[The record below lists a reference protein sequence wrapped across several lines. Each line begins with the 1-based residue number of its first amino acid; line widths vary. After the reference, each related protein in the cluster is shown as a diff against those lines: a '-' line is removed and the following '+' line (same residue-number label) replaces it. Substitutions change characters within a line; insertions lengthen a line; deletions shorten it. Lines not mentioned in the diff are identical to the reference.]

1 MEEIWCDISD
11 YKGLYQVSTLGRV
24 RSLDRVIYDQGRHW
38 FQNGKILKAS
48 SQKSGYLF
56 VTLSKAGKAKQY
68 RVHRLV
74 AQAFIPN
81 PNGWPQ
87 VNHKDEDV
95 TNNKVENLEW
105 CTAKYNLNYGNHNQ
119 NVAKTLKQHKYQKIA
134 IENGRKTSTPVLKF
148 TLDGK
153 FLEKYSSQVEAAKNN
168 NIRQGS
174 VSNCCR
180 GKVKQVK
187 GYIYKYLK
195 EHENEKNSKNF
206 L

>member
-1 MEEIWCDISD
+1 MEEIRCDISD

-24 RSLDRVIYDQGRHW
+24 RSLDRIIYDQGRHW

-81 PNGWPQ
+81 PN
-87 VNHKDEDV
+87 
-95 TNNKVENLEW
+95 
-105 CTAKYNLNYGNHNQ
+105 
-119 NVAKTLKQHKYQKIA
+119 
-134 IENGRKTSTPVLKF
+134 
-148 TLDGK
+148 
-153 FLEKYSSQVEAAKNN
+153 
-168 NIRQGS
+168 
-174 VSNCCR
+174 CCR
-180 GKVKQVK
+180 GKAKQVK

-195 EHENEKNSKNF
+195 EHKNE
-206 L
+206 

>member
-24 RSLDRVIYDQGRHW
+24 RSLDRIIYDQGRHW

-48 SQKSGYLF
+48 FQKSGYLF
-56 VTLSKAGKAKQY
+56 VTLSKEGKTKQY

-81 PNGWPQ
+81 PNGLPQ

-134 IENGRKTSTPVLKF
+134 IENGRKASTPVLKF

-195 EHENEKNSKNF
+195 EHENESN
-206 L
+206 

>member
-1 MEEIWCDISD
+1 MEEVWCDISD

-56 VTLSKAGKAKQY
+56 VTL
-68 RVHRLV
+68 
-74 AQAFIPN
+74 
-81 PNGWPQ
+81 
-87 VNHKDEDV
+87 
-95 TNNKVENLEW
+95 
-105 CTAKYNLNYGNHNQ
+105 
-119 NVAKTLKQHKYQKIA
+119 
-134 IENGRKTSTPVLKF
+134 
-148 TLDGK
+148 
-153 FLEKYSSQVEAAKNN
+153 
-168 NIRQGS
+168 QGS

-195 EHENEKNSKNF
+195 EHENE
-206 L
+206 

>member
-1 MEEIWCDISD
+1 MEEIWCDISG

-24 RSLDRVIYDQGRHW
+24 RSLDRIIYDQGRHW
-38 FQNGKILKAS
+38 SQNGKILKAS

-81 PNGWPQ
+81 LNGWQQ

-119 NVAKTLKQHKYQKIA
+119 KMAKTLKQPKYQKIA
-134 IENGRKTSTPVLKF
+134 IENGRKASTPVLKF

-180 GKVKQVK
+180 GKAKQVK

-195 EHENEKNSKNF
+195 EHENE
-206 L
+206 

>member
-24 RSLDRVIYDQGRHW
+24 RSLDRIIYDQGRHW

-81 PNGWPQ
+81 PSKLPQ

-134 IENGRKTSTPVLKF
+134 IENGRKASTPVLKF

-187 GYIYKYLK
+187 GYIYKYLE
-195 EHENEKNSKNF
+195 EHKNESN
-206 L
+206 